1 MKSLLV
7 ALAEAKV
14 LLLERQ
20 VTHSWPQAQLV
31 IKVALV
37 VEESPEQAVELGAKE
52 SEEMKPGR

>member
-1 MKSLLV
+1 M

-31 IKVALV
+31 IKVALM
-37 VEESPEQAVELGAKE
+37 VEESPEQAAEPGAEE
-52 SEEMKPGR
+52 SEEMEPGR